1 MCLLTNTF
9 ITNIVFSLFYDK
21 NYVRLQANLSSLS
34 MQLIPNHHFNI
45 ATHQRIAAA
54 NPLDAHEKMKRL
66 AACND
71 DKKVGEIK
79 TLFRQLLPSLETV
92 KALDF
97 YDKMAVMR
105 DLGMFLGSLKRH
117 NVEPLRSVPEAEA
130 VLLQIANDTD
140 MPPRDTLLHYSIWNP
155 ADEHVRTFT
164 TSFREV
170 EVIKSLQLCIPPL
183 ENALQN
189 LEHLYQADVETEEFG
204 KFCEIVVNEMEF
216 LIDAIV
222 SVYRKVPPLYFLED
236 LRPYYEPVMVAGK
249 SYSGPG
255 AVEIPLFLVDQVL
268 WASNNNRVE
277 YLDMKERGLG
287 NVLPHWRAMYFNL
300 KGQPSL
306 SDKLIEKFQNTDY
319 NTGLQDSKA
328 AIAKKNLLLVD
339 KIYTQLISFRLPHLK
354 IADISYGKP
363 NPQFGKDQQGY
374 GKSILAIILEMMKE
388 KRQKL
393 TENTQKIRNMA

>member
-1 MCLLTNTF
+1 
-9 ITNIVFSLFYDK
+9 
-21 NYVRLQANLSSLS
+21 
-34 MQLIPNHHFNI
+34 MQLIPNHNFSI

-54 NPLDAHEKMKRL
+54 NPLNAHEQMKQL

-71 DKKVGEIK
+71 DKKVSEVK
-79 TLFRQLLPSLETV
+79 TLFRQILPSLESLKT
-92 KALDF
+92 LDF

-117 NVEPLRSVPEAEA
+117 NIEPLTSVPEAETI
-130 VLLQIANDTD
+130 LLQIANDTN
-140 MPPRDTLLHYSIWNP
+140 MPPRDTLLHYSVWNP

-183 ENALQN
+183 EKALQN
-189 LEHLYQADVETEEFG
+189 LEYLYQADVETEEFG
-204 KFCEIVVNEMEF
+204 QFCEVVVDEMEF

-249 SYSGPG
+249 AYSGPG

-268 WASNNNRVE
+268 WASNNTRAE
-277 YLDMKERGLG
+277 YLDMKERGLA

-300 KGQPSL
+300 RGQPSL
-306 SDKLIEKFQNTDY
+306 SDKLIEKLQNTDY
-319 NTGLQDSKA
+319 SSDNVDLQDEKV
-328 AIAKKNLLLVD
+328 AIAKIVKKNILLVD

-393 TENTQKIRNMA
+393 TENSQKIRNMA